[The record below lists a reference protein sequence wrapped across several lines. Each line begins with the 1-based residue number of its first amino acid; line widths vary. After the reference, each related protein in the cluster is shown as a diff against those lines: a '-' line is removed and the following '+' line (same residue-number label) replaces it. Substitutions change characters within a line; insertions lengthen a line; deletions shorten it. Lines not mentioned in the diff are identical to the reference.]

1 MCFEIFL
8 LKHSLN
14 VCPLELK
21 VRENPGLIYAGFVF
35 WLEDVLSKT
44 HFVEKGV
51 GVQGSQNGLRFRFTF
66 ELSPDKHKPK
76 DWAIEP

>member
-1 MCFEIFL
+1 M
-8 LKHSLN
+8 
-14 VCPLELK
+14 
-21 VRENPGLIYAGFVF
+21 PGLFF

-51 GVQGSQNGLRFRFTF
+51 GVQGSQNGLRFRFKL
-66 ELSPDKHKPK
+66 ELSPAKNKPK